1 MDSIS
6 KLDAPTAVHQDWKS
20 SDEKEY
26 GKGSENIVPIEEE
39 AVEGAHHINLSWR
52 SWVRSFEQKG

>member
-6 KLDAPTAVHQDWKS
+6 KAEVSTSLHQNWKS

-26 GKGSENIVPIEEE
+26 GKGPENVVPIEEE

-52 SWVRSFEQKG
+52 SWVCKFKQEE